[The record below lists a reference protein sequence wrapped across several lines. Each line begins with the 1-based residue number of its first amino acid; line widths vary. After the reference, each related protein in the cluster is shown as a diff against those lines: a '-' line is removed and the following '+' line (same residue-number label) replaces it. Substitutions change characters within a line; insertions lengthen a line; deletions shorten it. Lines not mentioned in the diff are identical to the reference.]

1 MWYTYTNRKLL
12 EKEVWILAEE
22 VLKKIQETEKKAD
35 ELIAEAGENAKNILK
50 NIEQKIKT
58 DGDKILSEIKNELK
72 TLKEKTVEDTEK
84 FVSTILIKENEQVE
98 SILNIDESR
107 IDEIAGILK
116 ERIVR

>member
-1 MWYTYTNRKLL
+1 MEGLYQTNR
-12 EKEVWILAEE
+12 V
-22 VLKKIQETEKKAD
+22 
-35 ELIAEAGENAKNILK
+35 
-50 NIEQKIKT
+50 
-58 DGDKILSEIKNELK
+58 K